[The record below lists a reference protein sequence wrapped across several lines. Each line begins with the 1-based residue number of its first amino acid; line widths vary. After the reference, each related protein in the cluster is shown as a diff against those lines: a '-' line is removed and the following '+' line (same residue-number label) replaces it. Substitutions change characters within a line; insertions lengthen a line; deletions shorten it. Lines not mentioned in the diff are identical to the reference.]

1 MMNLFRDA
9 KQMKL
14 SDKRLLDV
22 WREMAE
28 GKQKVVL
35 MIIDVIKT
43 KAELTDEQK
52 LECLGLLS
60 SFSDDEF
67 TLLCYYADTKD
78 KPWFM
83 YEGE

>member
-1 MMNLFRDA
+1 MTYPFRDV

-14 SDKRLLDV
+14 SDKWLLDV

-28 GKQKVVL
+28 DKQKVVL
-35 MIIDVIKT
+35 MIIDAIKT
-43 KAELTDEQK
+43 KTELTDEQK
-52 LECLGLLS
+52 LECLGLLPL
-60 SFSDDEF
+60 FSDDEF
-67 TLLCYYADTKD
+67 ALLCYYADTEE

>member
-1 MMNLFRDA
+1 MTYPFRDV
-9 KQMKL
+9 KQLKL

-28 GKQKVVL
+28 DKQKVVL

-43 KAELTDEQK
+43 KSELIDEQK
-52 LECLGLLS
+52 LECLELIP

-67 TLLCYYADTKD
+67 ALLCYYADTEEKS
-78 KPWFM
+78 WFM
-83 YEGE
+83 YEGD

>member
-1 MMNLFRDA
+1 MTYPFRDV

-28 GKQKVVL
+28 DKQKVVL
-35 MIIDVIKT
+35 MIIEAIKT
-43 KAELTDEQK
+43 KTELTDEQK
-52 LECLGLLS
+52 LECLGLLP

-67 TLLCYYADTKD
+67 ALLCYYADTKD
-78 KPWFM
+78 KSWFM
-83 YEGE
+83 YT

>member
-1 MMNLFRDA
+1 MTYPFRDV

-22 WREMAE
+22 WREMTE
-28 GKQKVVL
+28 DKQKVVL
-35 MIIDVIKT
+35 MILDAIKT
-43 KAELTDEQK
+43 KSELTDEQK
-52 LECLGLLS
+52 FECLGLLP

-67 TLLCYYADTKD
+67 ALLCYYADIKD

-83 YEGE
+83 YEGD

>member
-1 MMNLFRDA
+1 MTNPFRDV
-9 KQMKL
+9 KQIKL

-28 GKQKVVL
+28 DKQKVVL
-35 MIIDVIKT
+35 MIIEAIKT
-43 KAELTDEQK
+43 KTELTDEQK
-52 LECLGLLS
+52 LECLNLLP

-67 TLLCYYADTKD
+67 ALLCYYADAMN

-83 YEGE
+83 HEGE

>member
-1 MMNLFRDA
+1 MTNPFRDI

-22 WREMAE
+22 WREMTE
-28 GKQKVVL
+28 DKQKVVL
-35 MIIDVIKT
+35 MIIEAIKT
-43 KAELTDEQK
+43 KTELTDEQK
-52 LECLGLLS
+52 LECLGSLP

-67 TLLCYYADTKD
+67 ALLCYYADAKD

>member
-1 MMNLFRDA
+1 MTNPFRDV

-28 GKQKVVL
+28 DKQKVVL
-35 MIIDVIKT
+35 MIIDAIKT
-43 KAELTDEQK
+43 KTELTDEQK

-67 TLLCYYADTKD
+67 ALLCYYADAKD

-83 YEGE
+83 YEE